1 MTKTM
6 MRWQLTLIAVVMALG
21 AGCRNRPAVENPAA
35 TKAEAPPPG
44 ALEKSVND
52 PVATATP
59 NAGGASPAAPD
70 AKSSEQP
77 LAAGQGDSAKKS
89 F

>member
-1 MTKTM
+1 MTRTTL
-6 MRWQLTLIAVVMALG
+6 RWQLTLIALAMVLG
-21 AGCRNRPAVENPAA
+21 AGCRDRPAVENPSA

-44 ALEKSVND
+44 AAEQSVSD

-59 NAGGASPAAPD
+59 NAGTAAPD
-70 AKSSEQP
+70 AVKSEQP
-77 LAAGQGDSAKKS
+77 LAAGQSENKKS